1 MGTAC
6 VITSGAKS
14 QLSHEAQLSQP
25 RAGTVNRTQL
35 AEEEQP
41 RGGQNDFRRAN
52 VNGHKNNACT
62 PRRVFRKYVNKNRRK
77 QASIR
82 RVRVWLG
89 LTDRANSYSCLF
101 MYRGTH
107 SQLRGGQFANSNG
120 CCIHE
125 STVQH
130 SKPAVLS

>member
-6 VITSGAKS
+6 VIPSGEKS

-35 AEEEQP
+35 VEEE
-41 RGGQNDFRRAN
+41 
-52 VNGHKNNACT
+52 
-62 PRRVFRKYVNKNRRK
+62 

-101 MYRGTH
+101 MYRGLH
-107 SQLRGGQFANSNG
+107 SQLRGGQFANSNSCG
-120 CCIHE
+120 IHE

-130 SKPAVLS
+130 SEPRSCPEYSTKNLRQQPC